1 VHSGAGIA
9 KSEGSGSTF
18 EQFLEFVPDAIVGV
32 GHDGKMILVNGH
44 AEKLFGYRRG
54 ELIGELV
61 EVLVPK
67 RFHSVHP
74 AHREDYFAEPRTR
87 PMGASIELFAVR
99 KDGTEFPCEIS
110 LSRIDIDGNEMATAA
125 IRDISERA
133 ESEREKALQQ
143 QLDRAQRLES
153 VGQLA
158 GGIAHDF
165 NNILGVIM
173 NYAEFVAGELEAGSQ
188 AHQDVEEIRRA
199 AERAAALTRQ
209 LLIFSRRE
217 VVKAEVL
224 DLNALMAEL
233 EKLLRRTLGERVEL
247 EVHFDDELRAI
258 EADPGQM
265 EQVLIN
271 LAVNARDAMPEGGR
285 LIIEAENAE
294 LDGEYA
300 YMHPDT
306 EPGHYVRLKV
316 SDTGIGMDAETVERV
331 FEPFFTTKR
340 EGTGLGLA
348 TVYGIVAEAGGRIDV
363 YSEPDI
369 GTTVKIHLPATT
381 AAPRA
386 EAPGGRA
393 RSAGR
398 GEVVLVVEDEPDVR
412 RTAERIL
419 TKGGYS
425 VIGLTSGS
433 EAVELVE
440 RDERPVDLLLTD
452 VIMPEMLGTE
462 LAEKVRAIR
471 PGMRV
476 IYMSGYS
483 HEVLAPRALGRN
495 GGSAFIEKPFNA
507 RELLEAVRELLDGE
521 EHHGEAADES

>member
-1 VHSGAGIA
+1 MQGRAGVA
-9 KSEGSGSTF
+9 KSGGAGSTF

-32 GHDGKMILVNGH
+32 GREGRMALANGQ
-44 AEKLFGYRRG
+44 AEKLFGYRRE
-54 ELIGELV
+54 ELIGQGV
-61 EVLVPK
+61 EMLVPQ
-67 RFHSVHP
+67 RFRAVHS
-74 AHREDYFAEPRTR
+74 AHRENYFAEPWTR

-110 LSRIDIDGNEMATAA
+110 LSRIEIDGGEMATAA

-143 QLDRAQRLES
+143 QLDRARRLES

-173 NYAEFVAGELEAGSQ
+173 NYAEFVADELEAGSQ

-217 VVKAEVL
+217 VVKPEVL
-224 DLNALMAEL
+224 DLNELMAEL
-233 EKLLRRTLGERVEL
+233 EKLLRRALGERVEL

-285 LIIEAENAE
+285 LLIEAENAE

-348 TVYGIVAEAGGRIDV
+348 TVYGIVTEAGKRIDI

-369 GTTVKIHLPATT
+369 GTTVKIHLPATGAPAPT
-381 AAPRA
+381 SEPDPRA
-386 EAPGGRA
+386 QP
-393 RSAGR
+393 SGR

-412 RTAERIL
+412 RMAERIL

-425 VIGLTSGS
+425 VMGMTNGHDAIEFLSR
-433 EAVELVE
+433 E
-440 RDERPVDLLLTD
+440 DQPVDLLLTD

-462 LAEKVRAIR
+462 LVEKARSIR

-476 IYMSGYS
+476 VYMSGYS
-483 HEVLAPRALGRN
+483 HEVLAPGVLAEN

-507 RELLEAVRELLDGE
+507 RVLLKAIRELLDGE
-521 EHHGEAADES
+521 GHQGEAADEA